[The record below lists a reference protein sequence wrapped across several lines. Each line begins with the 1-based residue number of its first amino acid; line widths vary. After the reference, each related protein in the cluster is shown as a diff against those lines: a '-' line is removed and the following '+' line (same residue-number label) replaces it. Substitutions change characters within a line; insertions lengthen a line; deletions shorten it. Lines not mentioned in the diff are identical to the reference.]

1 MNKKK
6 KGSRSFVVYTAI
18 VVALIVALFAVNQ
31 LQEKKENTDKKMGEA
46 PSIEGQPVMGDEN
59 AAVTVVEF
67 GDFKCPT
74 CKAWGE
80 SLWPEL
86 KKEFVDTGKVKFSH
100 VNVLFH
106 GEESR
111 MASLAS
117 ETILQLHPD
126 QYWTFHKALYDA
138 QPQNHDDTWVSEDSM
153 LEIAKAAI
161 PELDEQKFLD
171 TIKADATADAVN
183 QDISLVNKFN
193 VQLTPT
199 IMVNDKMIANPLD
212 YAAIQAAIESELK

>member
-1 MNKKK
+1 MNKK

-31 LQEKKENTDKKMGEA
+31 LQEKKENTDKTLSEA
-46 PSIEGQPVMGDEN
+46 PSIEGQPVIGEEN
-59 AAVTVVEF
+59 APVTVVEF
-67 GDFKCPT
+67 GDFKCPS
-74 CKAWGE
+74 CKAWGDVN
-80 SLWPEL
+80 WPQL
-86 KKEFVDTGKVKFSH
+86 KKDFVDTGKVKFAH

-138 QPQNHDDTWVSEDSM
+138 QPANHDDSWVTEESM
-153 LEIAKAAI
+153 LAIAKSAI
-161 PELDEQKFLD
+161 PELDEQKFMD
-171 TIKADATADAVN
+171 TMKAEATVNAVN
-183 QDISLVNKFN
+183 YDISLVNKFN

-199 IMVNDKMIANPLD
+199 IMVNDTMVANPMD
-212 YAAIQAAIESELK
+212 YASVKAAIESELK